1 MTEYEAGGA
10 IYTDPSNPLTTG
22 LDDVTVLING
32 SNGNFQTV
40 TTSVL
45 TGIPGLWRILVPE
58 GTYSVSAQK
67 QGYGFKRIS
76 GGVVGD
82 WVPITIEVNQANIAA
97 NQSIQFLATEPR
109 TFTIGGAAFTDLNN
123 PLTSGLE
130 GVTVTV
136 SGANGTY
143 AGTTSSGTGLWQIAD
158 VNVGDYTVTPSKSG
172 WQFQHL
178 VGGVPDGQ
186 ASIVIDVNEANLA
199 ANQSIQFLAER
210 SVLHDWNGDGIV
222 SIIGDVPPFV
232 NCVYFQ
238 SCPDVP
244 GNQLLSIGD
253 CNGDGILSIIGD
265 VPCFVDCVY
274 FGNCPE

>member
-1 MTEYEAGGA
+1 MRLENKVAIITGAARGMGAEDARLFGREGASVVVAATGSGNTITQPTSVTDDNGQTTASLTSTDPGTKTISAQVSSVPIEDTAVVIFEDIAQVSLIGGA
-10 IYTDPSNPLTTG
+10 IYEDPS
-22 LDDVTVLING
+22 
-32 SNGNFQTV
+32 S
-40 TTSVL
+40 
-45 TGIPGLWRILVPE
+45 
-58 GTYSVSAQK
+58 
-67 QGYGFKRIS
+67 
-76 GGVVGD
+76 
-82 WVPITIEVNQANIAA
+82 
-97 NQSIQFLATEPR
+97 
-109 TFTIGGAAFTDLNN
+109 

-130 GVTVTV
+130 GVTVAV

-158 VNVGDYTVTPSKSG
+158 VNEGAYTVTPSKSG
-172 WQFQHL
+172 WSFEHI
-178 VGGVPDGQ
+178 VAGVPDGK
-186 ASIVIDVNEANLA
+186 ASITITVNEANLA

-238 SCPDVP
+238 NCPDVP

>member
-1 MTEYEAGGA
+1 MPEHDYH
-10 IYTDPSNPLTTG
+10 L
-22 LDDVTVLING
+22 DVTVDRVKDWVG
-32 SNGNFQTV
+32 
-40 TTSVL
+40 
-45 TGIPGLWRILVPE
+45 PGLPSMTVGGDEFFYYLTFAYIN
-58 GTYSVSAQK
+58 TIAFTTAQVS
-67 QGYGFKRIS
+67 
-76 GGVVGD
+76 
-82 WVPITIEVNQANIAA
+82 
-97 NQSIQFLATEPR
+97 
-109 TFTIGGAAFTDLNN
+109 FTIGGAIYEDPSS

-130 GVTVTV
+130 GVTVAV

-143 AGTTSSGTGLWQIAD
+143 AGTTSSGTGLWQIAA
-158 VNVGDYTVTPSKSG
+158 VNVGDYTVTPSKPG
-172 WQFQHL
+172 WSFEHI
-178 VGGVPDGQ
+178 VAGVPDGK
-186 ASIVIDVNEANLA
+186 ASITITVNEANLA

-265 VPCFVDCVY
+265 VPCFVECVY